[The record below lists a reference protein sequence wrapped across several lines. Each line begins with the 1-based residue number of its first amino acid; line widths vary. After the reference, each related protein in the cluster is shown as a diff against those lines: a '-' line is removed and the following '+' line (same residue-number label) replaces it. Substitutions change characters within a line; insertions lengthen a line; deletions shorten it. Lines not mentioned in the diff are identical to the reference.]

1 MIQYEKEWIIM
12 KFDIN
17 VVIHI
22 LSGLIICI
30 PLLIKLINVT
40 KEAIQ
45 NRNWYII
52 ISLLST
58 FMVEAE
64 EMYTEGTT
72 KKDYVMKMIKQSA
85 PRLNYN
91 LTEEDYIRISDM
103 IDELIAMTKHINVDL
118 KDNSK

>member
-1 MIQYEKEWIIM
+1 M
-12 KFDIN
+12 KFDVNII
-17 VVIHI
+17 IHI

-58 FMVEAE
+58 FMIEAE
-64 EMYTEGTT
+64 ELYTEGAT
-72 KKDYVMKMIKQSA
+72 KKEYVMKMIKSA
-85 PRLNYN
+85 APKLSYN
-91 LTEEDYIRISDM
+91 LTDEDYIKISDM
-103 IDELIAMTKHINVDL
+103 IDEIIAMTKHVNVT
-118 KDNSK
+118 SK